1 MHSKENLQD
10 SSTQTPPASPKTAS
24 AKMQPGEIQQRRL
37 ARELALQ
44 ALYEIDSV
52 QHKPGVVVDER
63 LRDSGIG
70 EHGSAF
76 LRWLIQGV
84 IHHQELLDQLI
95 EEFAPEW
102 PVQQLSIIDRN
113 ILRMAI
119 FEIGAEDADAP
130 AKVVINEAVE
140 LAKNFGSDSS
150 PRFINGVLGAAVK
163 RNTLLFT

>member
-1 MHSKENLQD
+1 M
-10 SSTQTPPASPKTAS
+10 TQTPIASPKTAS

-63 LRDSGIG
+63 LRDSEIG
-70 EHGSAF
+70 EHGAAF
-76 LRWLIQGV
+76 LRWLIRGV
-84 IHHQELLDQLI
+84 IGQQETLDRLI

-113 ILRMAI
+113 TLRLAI
-119 FEIGAEDADAP
+119 FEIGARDADAP

-150 PRFINGVLGAAVK
+150 PRFINGVLGTAVK
-163 RNTLLFT
+163 RDNLLFT